1 MHRAAGKSSAS
12 SREQGKR
19 DHMSAHDPHAA
30 GLPLPPTPD
39 PRPPPAQS
47 LAYERADY
55 QMLRDADHLRLLAL
69 FHYIYGGIVI
79 AMSSFA
85 IVHLV
90 LGIVMIV
97 NPGAFAAPRGQV
109 PDRMLGWLFALMGGA
124 VLVIGWTV
132 GLLTILS
139 GRWIKQRRR
148 RLFSMI
154 LAGVNCMWVPL
165 GTVLGVTTL
174 MVLLRESV
182 RALYEPQATADPNG

>member
-1 MHRAAGKSSAS
+1 
-12 SREQGKR
+12 
-19 DHMSAHDPHAA
+19 MSAHDPHTA
-30 GLPLPPTPD
+30 GLPPPSAPG
-39 PRPPPAQS
+39 PHSPSPAAQA

-55 QMLRDADHLRLLAL
+55 QMLRDADHLRLLSL

-85 IVHLV
+85 VIHLV
-90 LGIVMIV
+90 LGITMIV
-97 NPGAFAAPRGQV
+97 NPGAFAGARGQA
-109 PDRMLGWLFALMGGA
+109 PADRMLGWMFAVLGGA
-124 VLVIGWTV
+124 VIVIGWTV

-148 RLFSMI
+148 RLFSMV

-174 MVLLRESV
+174 MVLLRDSV
-182 RALYEPQATADPNG
+182 RALYEAQATPDSYR

>member
-1 MHRAAGKSSAS
+1 
-12 SREQGKR
+12 
-19 DHMSAHDPHAA
+19 MSAHDPHTVAV
-30 GLPLPPTPD
+30 PQQ
-39 PRPPPAQS
+39 PPPSPHSPLQS

-55 QMLRDADHLRLLAL
+55 RMLRDADHLRLLSL

-79 AMSSFA
+79 AMSSIA

-90 LGIVMIV
+90 LGIAMIV
-97 NPGAFAAPRGQV
+97 NPRAFAAPRGQG
-109 PDRMLGWLFALMGGA
+109 PNPMLGWMFAVLGGA
-124 VLVIGWTV
+124 VIVIGWTV

-148 RLFSMI
+148 RLFSIVM
-154 LAGVNCMWVPL
+154 AGVNCMWVPL

-182 RALYEPQATADPNG
+182 RALYEQQAAPDSYR